1 MSSLSATQSDGY
13 YLPPEYYDSGHY
25 KKVSRNR
32 FAVESEVGAQKNNNS
47 NNSTAATKK
56 IKIGH
61 NQWLKHGII
70 RFELP
75 EKVVCYGCQNSIGR
89 GTRYNA
95 KKIKTDQLYFTTP
108 IYEFQLSCRK
118 CHTPWRIRT
127 DPKERG
133 FAYLSGVKRQAGQVQ
148 RNLLTHDGVR
158 VDEEGKKSKTGTP
171 TTTAAA
177 AAHTSSSL
185 ERLEIAR
192 VSQSIVQ
199 TDREELA
206 ALRILNRN
214 SAGNEGQD
222 VDHNAWIRTGF
233 RQERKDYRTQLQGA
247 TTLGWKPG
255 MLLLPKNYATITNTN
270 YLQDVLVSKE
280 VCYGTPASTTERTQF
295 QTVRQSSIFA
305 TTTTTNCRKHRLS
318 RRRKAKQ
325 RKQEQAQELLLAS
338 SNNSNNTN
346 NNNNNT
352 RSPDI
357 VKSSVS
363 SKQHPRGIV
372 KREENCDVN
381 FPPMSTVSP
390 PKPTTYDD
398 DATSSSLRSEHIIP
412 VTVVSSSSNDNND
425 NNNYTSR
432 LVTTTTT
439 NTSSSS
445 LSSNMPMKKL
455 LKLSH
460 NGRGIV
466 SIATVTTTNQ
476 NKDDNNNNV
485 NHDAPKSLVLLS
497 SSSSSS
503 KEGNIVKEN
512 FDNTTKINPKKLN
525 TLLELVG
532 GYGTSSDEDE

>member
-1 MSSLSATQSDGY
+1 MRTVL
-13 YLPPEYYDSGHY
+13 
-25 KKVSRNR
+25 VSTI
-32 FAVESEVGAQKNNNS
+32 F
-47 NNSTAATKK
+47 
-56 IKIGH
+56 
-61 NQWLKHGII
+61 
-70 RFELP
+70 
-75 EKVVCYGCQNSIGR
+75 
-89 GTRYNA
+89 RYH
-95 KKIKTDQLYFTTP
+95 D
-108 IYEFQLSCRK
+108 R
-118 CHTPWRIRT
+118 PWRIRT

-148 RNLLTHDGVR
+148 RNLLTHDGVP
-158 VDEEGKKSKTGTP
+158 VDEDGKNSKNGTP
-171 TTTAAA
+171 TTTAA

-185 ERLEIAR
+185 ERLETAR

-206 ALRILNRN
+206 ALKTLNRN

-222 VDHNAWIRTGF
+222 VEHNAWIRTGF

-255 MLLLPKNYATITNTN
+255 MILLPKNYETTTNTN

-280 VCYGTPASTTERTQF
+280 VCYGKPASTTERTQF

-305 TTTTTNCRKHRLS
+305 TTTTANSRKHRLS

-325 RKQEQAQELLLAS
+325 RKHEQAQEQELLLAS
-338 SNNSNNTN
+338 SNNSNNN

-357 VKSSVS
+357 VKSSVT
-363 SKQHPRGIV
+363 SKQHPHGIV

-412 VTVVSSSSNDNND
+412 VTVVSSSSN
-425 NNNYTSR
+425 NNNNNNTSR

-439 NTSSSS
+439 NMSSAS
-445 LSSNMPMKKL
+445 LSSVMPMKKI

-460 NGRGIV
+460 HGRGIV
-466 SIATVTTTNQ
+466 SIATVTTINQ

-485 NHDAPKSLVLLS
+485 NHDAPTSLVLSS

-503 KEGNIVKEN
+503 KEGNIVKES
-512 FDNTTKINPKKLN
+512 FDKITKTNPEKFN

>member
-1 MSSLSATQSDGY
+1 MRTVL
-13 YLPPEYYDSGHY
+13 
-25 KKVSRNR
+25 VSTI
-32 FAVESEVGAQKNNNS
+32 F
-47 NNSTAATKK
+47 
-56 IKIGH
+56 
-61 NQWLKHGII
+61 
-70 RFELP
+70 
-75 EKVVCYGCQNSIGR
+75 
-89 GTRYNA
+89 RYH
-95 KKIKTDQLYFTTP
+95 D
-108 IYEFQLSCRK
+108 R
-118 CHTPWRIRT
+118 PWRIRT

-158 VDEEGKKSKTGTP
+158 VDEEGRKNSKTGT
-171 TTTAAA
+171 TTTTAA

-185 ERLEIAR
+185 ERLETAR

-199 TDREELA
+199 TDRDELA

-222 VDHNAWIRTGF
+222 VEHNAWIRTGF
-233 RQERKDYRTQLQGA
+233 RQERNDYRTQLQGA
-247 TTLGWKPG
+247 TTLGWKAG
-255 MLLLPKNYATITNTN
+255 MILLPKNYETTTNTN

-280 VCYGTPASTTERTQF
+280 VCYGTPASMMERTQF

-305 TTTTTNCRKHRLS
+305 TTTTANSRKHPSS

-325 RKQEQAQELLLAS
+325 RKHEKAQELLLAS
-338 SNNSNNTN
+338 SNNSNNN
-346 NNNNNT
+346 NKT

-357 VKSSVS
+357 VKSSAS

-390 PKPTTYDD
+390 PKPITHDD

-412 VTVVSSSSNDNND
+412 VTVVSSS
-425 NNNYTSR
+425 NNNNHTNTSR
-432 LVTTTTT
+432 LVTTATT

-445 LSSNMPMKKL
+445 LSSVMPMKKL

-466 SIATVTTTNQ
+466 SIETVSTMNQ
-476 NKDDNNNNV
+476 VKDDNNNNV
-485 NHDAPKSLVLLS
+485 NHDAPKSLVLSS

-512 FDNTTKINPKKLN
+512 FDNATKTNPKKLN